1 MSSTPIHDQQTV
13 TRAGYSSASVPSDMQ
28 RQLETNLQLHGAVA
42 IQDDLVSDVFISI
55 KKLQTAGVR
64 FWILT
69 GDKADTAEA
78 IALTAGVIDPS
89 QELVRLTAANLLITP
104 SQSLRDTLLEVLT
117 EYSESNSHN
126 SILVDES
133 VMDVVFEE
141 TPSESTEAQ
150 AVITDVP
157 SLKQLFLGCLCSS
170 QSVIIARMRK
180 DQKQAITMQLKE
192 YGKLVGFKDQ
202 SYGKTS
208 QSIHVLCV
216 GDGANDI
223 GMIRESDIGIG
234 IKGKEGL
241 QAYNNCD
248 VGLPSF
254 RYISKLLFVHGKSNE
269 MRLQTLI
276 LYFLYKNTL
285 LSIITLLLSYIT
297 VFSGLKVMPSWG
309 IDFYNT

>member
-1 MSSTPIHDQQTV
+1 M
-13 TRAGYSSASVPSDMQ
+13 
-28 RQLETNLQLHGAVA
+28 
-42 IQDDLVSDVFISI
+42 
-55 KKLQTAGVR
+55 
-64 FWILT
+64 
-69 GDKADTAEA
+69 
-78 IALTAGVIDPS
+78 
-89 QELVRLTAANLLITP
+89 VRLSNLNNI
-104 SQSLRDTLLEVLT
+104 
-117 EYSESNSHN
+117 
-126 SILVDES
+126 
-133 VMDVVFEE
+133 
-141 TPSESTEAQ
+141 
-150 AVITDVP
+150 
-157 SLKQLFLGCLCSS
+157 
-170 QSVIIARMRK
+170 
-180 DQKQAITMQLKE
+180 
-192 YGKLVGFKDQ
+192 
-202 SYGKTS
+202 KTS

-254 RYISKLLFVHGKSNE
+254 RYMSKLLFVHGKSNE

>member
-1 MSSTPIHDQQTV
+1 M
-13 TRAGYSSASVPSDMQ
+13 
-28 RQLETNLQLHGAVA
+28 
-42 IQDDLVSDVFISI
+42 
-55 KKLQTAGVR
+55 
-64 FWILT
+64 
-69 GDKADTAEA
+69 
-78 IALTAGVIDPS
+78 
-89 QELVRLTAANLLITP
+89 
-104 SQSLRDTLLEVLT
+104 
-117 EYSESNSHN
+117 
-126 SILVDES
+126 
-133 VMDVVFEE
+133 
-141 TPSESTEAQ
+141 
-150 AVITDVP
+150 
-157 SLKQLFLGCLCSS
+157 
-170 QSVIIARMRK
+170 
-180 DQKQAITMQLKE
+180 
-192 YGKLVGFKDQ
+192 
-202 SYGKTS
+202 
-208 QSIHVLCV
+208 LCV

-285 LSIITLLLSYIT
+285 LSIITLILSYIT